1 MEFDEE
7 MKEEVW
13 ECHNQQGVSTHFFF
27 SFLILMIIFHLLI
40 LVHDTKY
47 RFSNRD

>member
-27 SFLILMIIFHLLI
+27 LLPYSDDHFSFVDPRTRYEI
-40 LVHDTKY
+40 
-47 RFSNRD
+47 